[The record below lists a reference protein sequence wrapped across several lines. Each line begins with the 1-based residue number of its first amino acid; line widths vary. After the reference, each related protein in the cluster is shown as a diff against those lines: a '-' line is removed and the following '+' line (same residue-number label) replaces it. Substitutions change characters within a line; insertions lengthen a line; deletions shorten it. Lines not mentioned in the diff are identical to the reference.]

1 MIRVRRLSAVAVA
14 AVIAA
19 GAGLLTFQSGA
30 LTQANQWVFDGVGGS
45 SVAAAG
51 AQASSDV
58 TVRKVATLAT
68 PSAEQTAA
76 VLITPTAKPVR
87 LSASSSA
94 GRRVPAATPA
104 SASSTRATPK
114 SAVTTRPKPKPTPKP
129 TPKPPRAS
137 TSTTAPAP
145 VSGAAAEVV
154 RLTNIERQAKGCPAL
169 KVNAA
174 LTTSAS
180 RHSADMAQNDYFDHN
195 SLDGR
200 SPFDRMKA
208 AGYSYSRA
216 AENIAAGQPTAAAVV
231 AGWMNSAGHR
241 ANILNCDLAEI
252 GVGVAK
258 GGHYGIYWT
267 QNFGTP
273 R

>member
-1 MIRVRRLSAVAVA
+1 MVA
-14 AVIAA
+14 A
-19 GAGLLTFQSGA
+19 GTGLLTFQSGA
-30 LTQANQWVFDGVGGS
+30 LTQVNQWVFDGVGGS
-45 SVAAAG
+45 SIAAAG
-51 AQASSDV
+51 VEPTDDV

-68 PSAEQTAA
+68 PSSEQTAA

-87 LSASSSA
+87 LSASPSVSA
-94 GRRVPAATPA
+94 GRRVPARPA

-114 SAVTTRPKPKPTPKP
+114 AATTKPAPRPTPKP
-129 TPKPPRAS
+129 TR
-137 TSTTAPAP
+137 TSTAPPAPAP

-154 RLTNIERQAKGCPAL
+154 RLTNSERQANGCPAL

-180 RHSADMAQNDYFDHN
+180 RHSADMAENDYFDHD

-231 AGWMNSAGHR
+231 AGWMNSKGHR
-241 ANILNCDLAEI
+241 ANILNCGLTEI

>member
-1 MIRVRRLSAVAVA
+1 MVA
-14 AVIAA
+14 A
-19 GAGLLTFQSGA
+19 GTGLLTFQSGA
-30 LTQANQWVFDGVGGS
+30 LTQVNQWVFDGVGGS
-45 SVAAAG
+45 SIAAAG
-51 AQASSDV
+51 VEPTDDV

-68 PSAEQTAA
+68 PSSEQTAA

-87 LSASSSA
+87 LSASPSVSA
-94 GRRVPAATPA
+94 GRRVPATPA
-104 SASSTRATPK
+104 RASSTRATPK
-114 SAVTTRPKPKPTPKP
+114 AATTKPAPRPTPKP
-129 TPKPPRAS
+129 TR
-137 TSTTAPAP
+137 TSTAPPAPAP

-154 RLTNIERQAKGCPAL
+154 RLTNSERQANGCPAL

-180 RHSADMAQNDYFDHN
+180 RHSADMAENDYFDHD

-231 AGWMNSAGHR
+231 AGWMNSKGHR
-241 ANILNCDLAEI
+241 ANILNCGLTEI

>member
-1 MIRVRRLSAVAVA
+1 MV
-14 AVIAA
+14 AA

-51 AQASSDV
+51 VQPTGDV
-58 TVRKVATLAT
+58 TVREVATLAT
-68 PSAEQTAA
+68 PPAEQTAA

-87 LSASSSA
+87 LSASASSSA
-94 GRRVPAATPA
+94 GRRVPAAKPA

-114 SAVTTRPKPKPTPKP
+114 SAVTSRPTPKANPESTPKPTPKP
-129 TPKPPRAS
+129 TRTS
-137 TSTTAPAP
+137 TSSTTAPTTAN
-145 VSGAAAEVV
+145 GAAAEVV
-154 RLTNIERQAKGCPAL
+154 RLTNNERQANGCPAL

-180 RHSADMAQNDYFDHN
+180 RHSADMAERDYFDHN

-231 AGWMNSAGHR
+231 AGWMKSAGHR
-241 ANILNCDLAEI
+241 ANIVNCDLTEI

-258 GGHYGIYWT
+258 GGRYGIYWT